1 MSKLLIIIALTIII
15 GIYGNIIPGH
25 MIILVGKYRI
35 DLLLITALIILAVVY
50 ILIYYL
56 TRLWVNV
63 QKFSKKIKK

>member
-25 MIILVGKYRI
+25 MIILVGNYRI
-35 DLLLITALIILAVVY
+35 ALLLITALIILAVVY